1 MWYENCWKNG
11 IGQRTAQKK
20 QFMGA
25 HPDRNAQLEKVTKLK
40 AQYFGNAE
48 PMISIDTK
56 NKELFGN
63 ATPTT
68 VMSSKRR

>member
-1 MWYENCWKNG
+1 
-11 IGQRTAQKK
+11 
-20 QFMGA
+20 MGA

-63 ATPTT
+63 ATPIT